1 MFQRT
6 RMFRIIR
13 VIRSLRSFWVIRFL
27 RSIRALWSIR
37 ALRFIRSIRS
47 IRPLRLLLIYNP
59 QNHEIDRDSG
69 AHGHDGGL
77 PLADACP
84 EEKGE
89 ECLLADIIDN
99 M

>member
-1 MFQRT
+1 MF

-13 VIRSLRSFWVIRFL
+13 IIRIIRSLRSFWVIRF
-27 RSIRALWSIR
+27 IWAFRAIW
-37 ALRFIRSIRS
+37 S

-69 AHGHDGGL
+69 AHGHDGGIL
-77 PLADACP
+77 LGDACP